1 MTFQDFHDLYEPWQK
16 QVTNIIFLPSGE
28 KNPLLLFTIC
38 TTPMTLTSD
47 RKVVVS
53 AMIIWYQILPVEK
66 DPSKGYNHSN
76 KT

>member
-66 DPSKGYNHSN
+66 DPS
-76 KT
+76 